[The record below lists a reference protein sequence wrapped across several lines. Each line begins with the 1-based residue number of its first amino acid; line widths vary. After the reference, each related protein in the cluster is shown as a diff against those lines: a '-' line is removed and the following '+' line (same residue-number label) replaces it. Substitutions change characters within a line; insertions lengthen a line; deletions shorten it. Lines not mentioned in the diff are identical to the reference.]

1 VSTKAVVGIYE
12 SLAKAEKAEFL
23 LEEVHLPVGQMSL
36 FAPRMEAGEV
46 EGDITARSVAD
57 AVADTG
63 VRFDKGQIEEYERVL
78 KEGRALLIFHGDSGE
93 VARAHRA
100 LEDSDNEELTIVGG

>member
-1 VSTKAVVGIYE
+1 MSTKAVVGIYG

-23 LEEVHLPVGQMSL
+23 VEEAHLPVGQMSL
-36 FAPRMEAGEV
+36 FAARTEDGKV
-46 EGDITARSVAD
+46 EGDITPRAVAD

-63 VRFDKGQIEEYERVL
+63 VRLDTDQIEEYEQIL
-78 KEGRALLIFHGDSGE
+78 KEGKALLIFRGDSGQ

-100 LEDSDNEELTIVGG
+100 LEHSDSEELTIVGG